1 MSMKNHKSDPLK
13 KKKTKKNSSDIS
25 SRKIKSD
32 NTNKSDMKI
41 KPFLKKVLDE
51 KILEEKITRMQH
63 ELDIIKNDKKDKELK
78 GVLEEINLLKYQS
91 SIEIIINTLSEYIF
105 SDKAKLSIFDK
116 RSNSK
121 IPHKTLDGQ
130 ILNLE
135 YIDQVVFPPV
145 KLIFNALAI
154 LSIISKLGNLFIFKI
169 FNKLLSFTLFDNSSK
184 LNEETFK

>member
-1 MSMKNHKSDPLK
+1 MKHYNSDPLK
-13 KKKTKKNSSDIS
+13 KMKTKKNSSRSSNRSSNIS

-32 NTNKSDMKI
+32 NTNKSDIKI

-63 ELDIIKNDKKDKELK
+63 ELDIIKQDKKDEELK

-105 SDKAKLSIFDK
+105 SDKAKLHIFDK

-135 YIDQVVFPPV
+135 YIGSG
-145 KLIFNALAI
+145 AY
-154 LSIISKLGNLFIFKI
+154 GNIFKI
-169 FNKLLSFTLFDNSSK
+169 IYNDNSCVLK
-184 LNEETFK
+184 VLKKTNRFDVTIEIDEL